1 FLPGP
6 EKAALFLLSLD
17 ESQFLNPL
25 TQQAFTRT
33 FSPASEYELPMH
45 ETEGLT
51 YGFFETLLFLMEAF
65 FQLPTLEAPEQVP
78 YANSDKPSPLEVL
91 MKRFLAEKKKYSQT
105 IYVSYQLVGPRALT

>member
-1 FLPGP
+1 LQEQVAHKQAQTTLIQALDQQVSVVLPGP

-78 YANSDKPSPLEVL
+78 
-91 MKRFLAEKKKYSQT
+91 
-105 IYVSYQLVGPRALT
+105 